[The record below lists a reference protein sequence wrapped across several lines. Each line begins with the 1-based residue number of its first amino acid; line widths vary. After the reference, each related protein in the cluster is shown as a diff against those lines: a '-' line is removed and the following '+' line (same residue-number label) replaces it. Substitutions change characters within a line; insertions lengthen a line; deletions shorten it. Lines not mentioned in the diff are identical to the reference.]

1 MTIGKAWIEINQ
13 KAIDSDAGTDVESAF
28 RHLRA
33 RLAAAKA
40 VKIAVEMPVR
50 LMVISAEHV
59 SKNLKDAVAL
69 YSSCS
74 LSHAPFEPPLL
85 QRVLDECKKEELE
98 CYIRPSFESSDTEGG
113 SLTVYEL
120 LVEPEQG
127 S

>member
-1 MTIGKAWIEINQ
+1 MMIGKAWMEINQ

-50 LMVISAEHV
+50 LMVVSSEHV
-59 SKNLKDAVAL
+59 SEELKHVLAFHLSCNL
-69 YSSCS
+69 S
-74 LSHAPFEPPLL
+74 LEPFESPLL
-85 QRVLDECKKEELE
+85 RRVLDECTKEELW
-98 CYIRPSFESSDTEGG
+98 CYIRPSLESSDAESG
-113 SLTVYEL
+113 SPMIYEL
-120 LVEPEQG
+120 LVEPEQ